1 MIRHRHILAIAVP
14 IVISNVSTPL
24 VGLVDTAVMGRL
36 EDAAYIGAIALGAII
51 LNFLFWGLGFLRMS
65 TTALTA
71 QAQGAGDNDEVRAS
85 LGRAMGF
92 ALAAGGL
99 MIVLQLPLNTIA
111 FALVEATDKVESLSS
126 EYFKIRIWSAPA
138 VLSNYVLLGW
148 FIGLGQSGKA
158 LVIQLFLNG
167 INLILDIYFVLGLG
181 YDVAGVG
188 AASVIAE
195 YSAFALGLWL
205 MMRELRQRP
214 GVFALSKLLDPVK
227 LRRTMAINRDIMIRT
242 LCLIFAFTWFTAQAA
257 KSGDVILAANA
268 ILLNFITLSAFFL
281 DGFAVAAET
290 LVGRAMGA
298 NNRTTFKRVVKL
310 SALWAFAISICVSL
324 LFWFAG
330 SYVIDF
336 LTINA
341 EVRNSA
347 SIYLPW
353 AAAAPVV
360 AILAYQLDGVYNGV
374 TRTAEM
380 RNLMILSLALYL
392 AAWWILV
399 PLYGNHGLWAAL
411 IFFLMIRGLTL
422 AVRYPALVRA
432 TFP

>member
-1 MIRHRHILAIAVP
+1 MISHRHILAIAVP

-24 VGLVDTAVMGRL
+24 IGLVDTAVMGRL
-36 EDAAYIGAIALGAII
+36 GDAAYIGAIALGAII

-71 QAQGAGDNDEVRAS
+71 QAQGAGNNDEVRAS
-85 LGRAMGF
+85 LGRAMVI
-92 ALAAGGL
+92 AIAAGGL
-99 MIVLQLPLNTIA
+99 MIVFQLPLNQIA
-111 FALVEATDKVESLSS
+111 FALVDASDRVESLSS
-126 EYFKIRIWSAPA
+126 DYFDVRIWSAPA

-148 FIGLGQSGKA
+148 FIGLGKSGKA
-158 LVIQLFLNG
+158 LIIQLFLNG
-167 INLILDIYFVLGLG
+167 VNLVLDFYFVLGLG
-181 YDVAGVG
+181 FDVTGVG

-205 MMRELRQRP
+205 VMRELRQHP
-214 GVFALSKLLDPVK
+214 GVFALAKLLDPVK

-242 LCLIFAFTWFTAQAA
+242 LCLIFAISWFTAQAA
-257 KSGDVILAANA
+257 KGGDIILAANA

-290 LVGRAMGA
+290 LVGQAMGA
-298 NNRTTFKRVVKL
+298 NNRVVFKRVVKL
-310 SALWAFAISICVSL
+310 SALWAFVISILVSL
-324 LFWFAG
+324 VFWFAG
-330 SYVIDF
+330 DFVIGF
-336 LTINA
+336 LTINT

-347 SIYLPW
+347 STYLPW
-353 AAAAPVV
+353 AAVAPVA

-380 RNLMILSLALYL
+380 RNLMVLSLTLYL

-411 IFFLMIRGLTL
+411 IFFFIIRGLTL
-422 AVRYPALVRA
+422 VLRYPALVRA

>member
-1 MIRHRHILAIAVP
+1 MISHRHILAIAVP

-36 EDAAYIGAIALGAII
+36 GDPAYIGAIALGAII

-71 QAQGAGDNDEVRAS
+71 QAQGAGNDNEVRAS
-85 LGRAMGF
+85 LGRAMVIG
-92 ALAAGGL
+92 LAAGGL
-99 MIVLQLPLNTIA
+99 MIVFQLPLNAIA
-111 FALVEATDKVESLSS
+111 FALVEATDKVEGLSS
-126 EYFKIRIWSAPA
+126 EYFNIRIWSAPA
-138 VLSNYVLLGW
+138 VLSNYVILGW

-167 INLILDIYFVLGLG
+167 VNLVLDFYFVIGLG
-181 YDVAGVG
+181 FDVTGVG

-195 YSAFALGLWL
+195 FSAFALGLW
-205 MMRELRQRP
+205 MVMRELRRHS
-214 GVFALSKLLDPVK
+214 GAFTLATLLEPTRI
-227 LRRTMAINRDIMIRT
+227 RRTMAINRDIMIRT
-242 LCLIFAFTWFTAQAA
+242 LCLIFAFSWFTAQAA
-257 KSGDVILAANA
+257 KSGDIILAANA

-290 LVGRAMGA
+290 LVGQAMGA
-298 NNRTTFKRVVKL
+298 NNRSAFKRVVRL
-310 SALWAFAISICVSL
+310 SALWAFAISVIVSL
-324 LFWFAG
+324 VFWFAG
-330 SYVIDF
+330 DFVIGF

-347 SIYLPW
+347 LTYLPW
-353 AAAAPVV
+353 AAVAPVA

-380 RNLMILSLALYL
+380 RNLMIVSLALYL

-411 IFFLMIRGLTL
+411 IFFFLIRGLTL
-422 AVRYPALVRA
+422 VLRYPALVRA
-432 TFP
+432 TFS